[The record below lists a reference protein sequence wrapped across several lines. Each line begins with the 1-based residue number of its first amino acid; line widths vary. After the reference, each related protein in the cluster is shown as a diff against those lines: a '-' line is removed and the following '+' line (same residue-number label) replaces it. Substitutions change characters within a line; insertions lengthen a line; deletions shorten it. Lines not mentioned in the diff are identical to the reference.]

1 MDFEQMQL
9 VWDREKSRTLYA
21 LDLDALHASV
31 RKRGRRIAAGVEA
44 MEIGMIAI
52 SIFLAGFLVSEPLLR
67 GDDPQQYA
75 SAAVLL
81 GVAAYLLVGRRRRRE
96 RERGFASNLRGDL
109 ERAIAQVDYHLQRVR
124 TVHWW
129 FFLPSFLT
137 IVIGQAF
144 EDEIVSTWLWLP
156 VLAAFPFGLW
166 VARQELRCHLSRKRD
181 LESLRAKL
189 VDEP

>member
-81 GVAAYLLVGRRRRRE
+81 GVAVYLVVGRVQRRARE
-96 RERGFASNLRGDL
+96 RMFASSLRGDL
-109 ERAIAQVDYHLQRVR
+109 ERAIAQVDYHIQRVR
-124 TVHWW
+124 TFHWW

-144 EDEIVSTWLWLP
+144 EDEIKSTWVWLL
-156 VLAAFPFGLW
+156 VLAAFPLGIW
-166 VARQELRCHLSRKRD
+166 VARRELRCLLPRKRE
-181 LESLRAKL
+181 LEALRAKL